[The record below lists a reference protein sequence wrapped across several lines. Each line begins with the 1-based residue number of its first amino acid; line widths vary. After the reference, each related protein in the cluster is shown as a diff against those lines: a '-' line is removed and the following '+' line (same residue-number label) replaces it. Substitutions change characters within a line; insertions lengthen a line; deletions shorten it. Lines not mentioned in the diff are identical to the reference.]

1 MVEAIVGAILGAI
14 LGTVLGALV
23 TWAIERRKARI
34 EGDRQRAK
42 TAYDACQRLH
52 ELLGD
57 WYTEISKATKFE
69 QSTEKTINK
78 LVEFMEQ
85 VHFDTRIK
93 SQINL
98 IRPEPLCGELIEK
111 TYAFQISAY
120 KQKNAVTG
128 GEIKIGFQKHFNR
141 KDYDKCRDE
150 ALFFLKRELKP
161 FEDELNRITPLLQQM
176 ARAAQ

>member
-1 MVEAIVGAILGAI
+1 MVDAIVGAIVGA
-14 LGTVLGALV
+14 VLAALV
-23 TWAIERRKARI
+23 SWAIERRKARI
-34 EGDRQRAK
+34 EGERQRAK

-93 SQINL
+93 SQIDL
-98 IRPEPLCGELIEK
+98 IRPEPLCGELIKK
-111 TYAFQISAY
+111 TYAFQ
-120 KQKNAVTG
+120 KNAYEQKDAVRG
-128 GEIKIGFQKHFNR
+128 GEINLAFQNHFNR
-141 KDYDKCRDE
+141 KDYDECRGE
-150 ALFFLKRELKP
+150 ALLFLKGELKP
-161 FEDELNRITPLLQQM
+161 FEDELNRVTPLLQQRT
-176 ARAAQ
+176 RAAL